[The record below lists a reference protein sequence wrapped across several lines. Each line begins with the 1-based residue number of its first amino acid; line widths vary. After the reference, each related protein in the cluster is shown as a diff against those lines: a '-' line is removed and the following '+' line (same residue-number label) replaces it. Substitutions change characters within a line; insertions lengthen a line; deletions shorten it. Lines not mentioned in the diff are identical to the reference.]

1 MNAMHQHMI
10 DAYRAVQHGTRVP
23 PQPGRHD
30 WQAARELTSQAL
42 ARPRPR
48 RPGPGGRLR
57 TALRRLTGRPPTA
70 TRSEE
75 HQPR

>member
-10 DAYRAVQHGTRVP
+10 DTYRATQHGTRIP

-42 ARPRPR
+42 TRPRPP
-48 RPGPGGRLR
+48 RPPGRLR
-57 TALRRLTGRPPTA
+57 TALRRLAGRPPT
-70 TRSEE
+70 T
-75 HQPR
+75 P